1 MKVYVGHQNV
11 TNEGLHNVILN
22 SEILKKHQ
30 FIFSENVTNEK
41 ECLKKCEVMI
51 ADVSYPTIPLG
62 IEMGW
67 ADNYKIDIICVC
79 VKGTAISSHLTR
91 MSKEIL
97 IYTEIVDLVE
107 KLEWLFETK
116 YNRNKKLRE

>member
-11 TNEGLHNVILN
+11 TNESLHNLILN
-22 SEILKKHQ
+22 SEVLKKHQ
-30 FIFSENVTNEK
+30 FIFGENVADEK
-41 ECLKKCEVMI
+41 DWLKKCEVMI

-67 ADNYKIDIICVC
+67 ADNYKINIVCVC

-91 MSKEIL
+91 MCKEFL
-97 IYTEIVDLVE
+97 IYTEIEDLVE
-107 KLEWLFETK
+107 KLEWLFETQ
-116 YNRNKKLRE
+116 YNRNKSLNK